1 MFLKFE
7 NRNEAGRELAHALAQ
22 YKGKPGTLI
31 LALPRG
37 GVPVAYEVAKALS
50 LPLDIWLVRKL
61 GVPGHEEL
69 AMGAM
74 ALDGSFHINKEITQ
88 GLDIPPHLF
97 NQVIAKERAE
107 LARRNT
113 LYRRNN
119 LAPDIKGK
127 TVIIIDDGLATGAT
141 MRAAIESLR
150 EAKASYI
157 VAAVP
162 VGAKETCAALETIA
176 DEVICLFKPEP
187 FYGVGQWYKDFSQT
201 SDEEV
206 QFILEQETECVL

>member
-1 MFLKFE
+1 MYTKFE
-7 NRNEAGRELAHALAQ
+7 NRSKAGRELAHALAK

-37 GVPVAYEVAKALS
+37 GVPVAYEVAQALT
-50 LPLDIWLVRKL
+50 LPMDVWLVRKL

-74 ALDGSFHINKEITQ
+74 ALDGSFHINKEIMQ
-88 GLDIPPHLF
+88 NLNIPPHFF
-97 NQVIAKERAE
+97 NQVIVKERAE

-113 LYRRNN
+113 LYRRDRPV
-119 LAPDIKGK
+119 PDIKGK

-150 EAKASYI
+150 QAKAGHI

-162 VGAKETCAALETIA
+162 IGSKESCEMLEMVA
-176 DEVICLFKPEP
+176 DEVICPFKPEP
-187 FYGVGQWYKDFSQT
+187 FYGVGQWYRDFSQT

-206 QFILEQETECVL
+206 QFILEQQEECVL